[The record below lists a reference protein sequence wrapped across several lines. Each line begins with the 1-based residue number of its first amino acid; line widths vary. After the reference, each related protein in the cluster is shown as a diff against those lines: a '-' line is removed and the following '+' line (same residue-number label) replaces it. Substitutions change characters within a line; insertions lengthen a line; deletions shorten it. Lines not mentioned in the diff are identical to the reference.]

1 MEEDYTRL
9 IISDIHMGS
18 LHSKESKLQRLL
30 NSVDFDEIILAGDI
44 IDFIR
49 VPTFT
54 KHTAELFQTIS
65 DLNRDNKRII
75 YIVGNHDIAFNK
87 FVGETVAGI
96 EFMEEYEFDYAGRHY
111 RVEHGDKY
119 EKGIVHWKFTMNI
132 VSIFHDLLERVFKW
146 NLAAWY
152 VSQQQKKRKLRRVWD
167 IMKLNKGADVFIMG
181 HTHIPEVVI
190 WVDEMEKIK
199 TYANIGDWVEHS
211 TYILIKD
218 GQLRLKTFEPDVK

>member
-1 MEEDYTRL
+1 
-9 IISDIHMGS
+9 
-18 LHSKESKLQRLL
+18 
-30 NSVDFDEIILAGDI
+30 
-44 IDFIR
+44 
-49 VPTFT
+49 
-54 KHTAELFQTIS
+54 
-65 DLNRDNKRII
+65 
-75 YIVGNHDIAFNK
+75 
-87 FVGETVAGI
+87 
-96 EFMEEYEFDYAGRHY
+96 MEEYEFDYADRHY

-146 NLAAWY
+146 NLAAWF
-152 VSQQQKKRKLRRVWD
+152 VRQQQKKRKLRRVWD

-218 GQLRLKTFEPDVK
+218 GQLRLKTFEPEEK

>member
-1 MEEDYTRL
+1 MDKDYVRL

-18 LHSKESKLQRLL
+18 LHSKESKLWRML
-30 NSVDFDEIILAGDI
+30 NTIEFDEIILAGDI

-49 VPTFT
+49 IPTFT
-54 KHTAELFQTIS
+54 KHTASLFQKIA
-65 DLNRDNKRII
+65 DLNHNGVKII
-75 YIVGNHDIAFNK
+75 YVVGNHDIAFSQ
-87 FVGETVAGI
+87 FVGQEVAGI
-96 EFMEEYEFDYAGRHY
+96 NFVEEYEFDYGGRHY

-119 EKGIVHWKFTMNI
+119 EKGIVHWRFTMNI

-152 VSQQQKKRKLRRVWD
+152 VHQQQKKRKLRRVWD

-190 WVDEMEKIK
+190 WVDENEKIK

-211 TYILIKD
+211 TYIIIKD
-218 GQLRLKTFEPDVK
+218 NQLRLKTFEENKQ